1 MKKVFKTLIA
11 TLLLIPILAGVF
23 SAGQVVLADG
33 EDTVKVV
40 LHKLLY
46 KDGDKLPTIQNTG
59 KVMDLGDVVAVDGA
73 EFTAYDVTEYYH
85 SEVKIKKEISL
96 TEQEINTLV
105 ANKIIAEK
113 SKAVTAG
120 GLATFNLDKK
130 KTIGEGENAQT
141 VDAVYAF
148 VETKT
153 PSSSTIVEKA
163 APIILQLPIY
173 AVDIDEEGKAQEIK
187 GGEELSEIHLYPKN
201 LTQTDKKE
209 FDKNNFDVI
218 LGDDEK
224 PKYTNVTTGDLLPFK
239 LTLNIPIDI
248 KGRTY
253 SVTDTPTSGLEFV
266 KGSLEAVGLTQG
278 EDYIL
283 DVNGATEDNG
293 EEKGHGEGFTLTL
306 ISDSSKVQALA
317 GETLT
322 ITYNMKLTAT
332 IDPDT
337 IQNNTAE
344 VTLDNN
350 LQKKLETTPADP
362 NKPVEIV
369 TGGKQFKKVDAHSHK
384 GLADAKFVVTRGE
397 KDSEENPLEYAKFT
411 KLEGTDIYV
420 FDKWVSEADATTITT
435 PENGEFTVKGLTN
448 GDYHLVETQAPAG
461 YVTLKDPIKFTI
473 EHGKFNGVENID
485 TVTNTPKGLLPQTGG
500 AGIAAFLAVGTAI
513 LVGTFIVFK
522 RSRKEI
528 EA

>member
-1 MKKVFKTLIA
+1 MKKVFKTLLA

-33 EDTVKVV
+33 EDTVEVV

-59 KVMDLGDVVAVDGA
+59 EVMKQEDFEGAEPVIGA
-73 EFTAYDVTEYYH
+73 EFTAYDVTEKYYELIQGNKKQD
-85 SEVKIKKEISL
+85 EVIQEISD
-96 TEQEINTLV
+96 EIESVKGLFSVGT
-105 ANKIIAEK
+105 A
-113 SKAVTAG
+113 TTGAG
-120 GLATFNLDKK
+120 GLATFNLSK
-130 KTIGEGENAQT
+130 KTKIGKVER
-141 VDAVYAF
+141 DAIYAF

-153 PSSSTIVEKA
+153 PSSSTIVQKA

-209 FDKNNFDVI
+209 FDNNSFDVI

-266 KGSLEAVGLTQG
+266 ENDYFKVGDLIKDVDYTLT
-278 EDYIL
+278 EKD
-283 DVNGATEDNG
+283 ATEDNG
-293 EEKGHGEGFTLTL
+293 EEKGHGKGFTLTL
-306 ISDSSKVQALA
+306 NSNSLNVQALA
-317 GETLT
+317 GTKLT
-322 ITYNMKLTAT
+322 ITYNMKLTAI

-337 IQNNTAE
+337 IQNNKAQ

-350 LQKKLETTPADP
+350 LQEELVTPTDP

-369 TGGKQFKKVDAHSHK
+369 TGGKQFIKVDAHSHK
-384 GLADAKFVVTRGE
+384 GLANAEFVVKKGDKIAE
-397 KDSEENPLEYAKFT
+397 FVQLENT
-411 KLEGTDIYV
+411 YV
-420 FDKWVSEADATTITT
+420 FVGWVDEKTEETTITT

-448 GDYHLVETQAPAG
+448 GIYDLVETKAPAG